1 MSNVS
6 YGFLKTYV
14 QATASLDHIR
24 QITCIACQLVDS
36 PFVVGRGA
44 VVSGW
49 FNQVGYG
56 AAAFKCYPDVC
67 VTEYVCDLAYLW
79 GYVCECCQLL
89 FFAVVWCGVFC
100 FMFYLI
106 S

>member
-1 MSNVS
+1 MGRMLIWILVSNLS
-6 YGFLKTYV
+6 YVFLKTYV

-67 VTEYVCDLAYLW
+67 VTEYVCDLAYL
-79 GYVCECCQLL
+79 C
-89 FFAVVWCGVFC
+89 
-100 FMFYLI
+100 I
-106 S
+106 RIPHHPSRTTP